1 MLLHPLKEQVP
12 SPLAARGRAIL
23 GLLDDVS
30 HAEALDIACR
40 TLVGVLLAARPR
52 FEDTTEDQASY
63 NTLCQHVEQWLKREL
78 KPLRFRDT
86 TGTMIG

>member
-1 MLLHPLKEQVP
+1 MLLHPLKDPVP
-12 SPLAARGRAIL
+12 PPLAARGRAIL